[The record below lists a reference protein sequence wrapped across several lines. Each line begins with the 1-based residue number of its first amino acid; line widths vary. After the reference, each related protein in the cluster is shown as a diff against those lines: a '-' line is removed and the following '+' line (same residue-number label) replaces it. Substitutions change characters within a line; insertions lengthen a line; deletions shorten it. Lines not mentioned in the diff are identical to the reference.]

1 VTSPPLRKLAS
12 PPAPGIFGPLL
23 ALCVSALSAQST
35 ANAVYDRVILGGRVM
50 DPASRLD
57 AVRNIGL
64 RDGRIAVITTQAVRG
79 RDTVDARGL
88 VVAPGFIDIHSHGQT
103 PETYRFYSLD
113 GVTTALELELG
124 TSDVAAWYRER
135 SAGGGERINY
145 GVSIGHIKVRMA
157 VMHDSGTWMP
167 VSDGAYRAA
176 TPAQIGEI
184 AKGIETGLDEGAV
197 DIGAGFPYT
206 PAATRDELLAV
217 FRVAAR
223 TKTPVHV
230 HITPGVAGLKEAL
243 SLASETNAPLH
254 VVHINSA
261 ALAETPVMLEM
272 IRDARARGYDVT
284 TEAYPYAA
292 GMTEVQSATIQDT
305 YKTLP
310 DARLAEL
317 EWPRTG
323 ERMNRESFERYSRIG
338 GPVVVHTNTEQMVA
352 AAITSPLTIVAS
364 DAYWQNGTGHPRT
377 TGTFAKVLGRY
388 VREAHSLSLM
398 EAIRKMTLMP
408 AQRLEARVPA
418 MRQKG
423 RLRVGADADITIF
436 DPATVMD
443 RSTYREPSLSPV
455 GIQYVIVNG
464 VSVVANGRAV
474 DGVAPG
480 KAVRAPI
487 DRR

>member
-1 VTSPPLRKLAS
+1 
-12 PPAPGIFGPLL
+12 
-23 ALCVSALSAQST
+23 
-35 ANAVYDRVILGGRVM
+35 M

-272 IRDARARGYDVT
+272 IRAARARGYDVT

-292 GMTEVQSATIQDT
+292 GMTEIQSATIQDT

>member
-1 VTSPPLRKLAS
+1 MVMV
-12 PPAPGIFGPLL
+12 GLL
-23 ALCVSALSAQST
+23 LVLQLGTLSAQSP

-50 DPASRLD
+50 DPSSKLD
-57 AVRNIGL
+57 GPRNIGL
-64 RDGRIAVITTQAVRG
+64 EGGRIAVITTRAIRG

-88 VVAPGFIDIHSHGQT
+88 VVAPGFIDLHAHGQT
-103 PETYRFYSLD
+103 AETYRFYALD

-145 GVSIGHIKVRMA
+145 GVSIGHIRVRMA

-176 TPAQIGEI
+176 SPAQIAEI
-184 AKGIETGLDEGAV
+184 AQRIEIGLSEGAV
-197 DIGAGFPYT
+197 SIGAGFPYT
-206 PAATRDELLAV
+206 PAATRDELLV
-217 FRVAAR
+217 LFRVAAK
-223 TKTPVHV
+223 TKTPVHL

-243 SLASETNAPLH
+243 ALAGETNAPLH

-261 ALAETPVMLEM
+261 GLADTPVMLEM
-272 IRDARARGYDVT
+272 IRDARAHGRDVT
-284 TEAYPYAA
+284 TEAYPYDA
-292 GMTEVQSATIQDT
+292 GMTEIQSATIQDI
-305 YKTLP
+305 YRAAS
-310 DARLAEL
+310 DERLAEL

-323 ERMNRESFERYSRIG
+323 ERLNRESFERYSRIG

-352 AAITSPLTIVAS
+352 VAITSPLTLIAS
-364 DAYWQNGTGHPRT
+364 DAYWQGDTGHPRT

-388 VREAHSLSLM
+388 VRETHALSLM
-398 EAIRKMTLMP
+398 DAIRKMTLMP

-436 DPATVMD
+436 DQRAVVD
-443 RSTYREPSLSPV
+443 HSTYREPSLAPV
-455 GIQYVIVNG
+455 GIQHVIVNG

-474 DGVAPG
+474 DRIAGALPG
-480 KAVRAPI
+480 KAVRGGA
-487 DRR
+487 R

>member
-1 VTSPPLRKLAS
+1 M
-12 PPAPGIFGPLL
+12 LL
-23 ALCVSALSAQST
+23 VVQVGTVSAQST
-35 ANAVYDRVILGGRVM
+35 ADAAYDRVILGGQVM
-50 DPASRLD
+50 DPAAKLD

-64 RDGRIAVITTQAVRG
+64 VGGRIAVITTQAIRG

-88 VVAPGFIDIHSHGQT
+88 VVAPGFIDLHAHGQT

-113 GVTTALELELG
+113 GVTTSLELELG

-135 SAGGGERINY
+135 SAGERINY
-145 GVSIGHIKVRMA
+145 GVSIGHIKVRMS
-157 VMHDSGTWMP
+157 VMQDSGTVMP

-176 TPAQIGEI
+176 SPAQIGEI
-184 AKGIETGLDEGAV
+184 AKRIEIGLTEGAV
-197 DIGAGFPYT
+197 SIGAGFPYT
-206 PAATRDELLAV
+206 PAATRDELLAA
-217 FRVAAR
+217 FRVSAK
-223 TKTPVHV
+223 TKTPIHV
-230 HITPGVAGLKEAL
+230 HIRPGVAGLKEAL
-243 SLASETNAPLH
+243 SLAGETNAPLH

-261 ALAETPVMLEM
+261 GLAETPVMLEM
-272 IRDARARGYDVT
+272 INEARAQGHDVT
-284 TEAYPYAA
+284 TEAYPYDA
-292 GMTEVQSATIQDT
+292 GMTEIQSATIQDT
-305 YKTLP
+305 YRAAP
-310 DARLAEL
+310 DERLAEL
-317 EWPRTG
+317 EWPGTG
-323 ERMNRESFERYSRIG
+323 ERLNRESFERYRRTG
-338 GPVVVHTNTEQMVA
+338 GPVVIHTNTEQMVA
-352 AAITSPLTIVAS
+352 VAINSPLTIIAS

-436 DPATVMD
+436 DSETVVD

-455 GIQYVIVNG
+455 GIQHVIVNG

-474 DGVAPG
+474 EDVAPG
-480 KAVRAPI
+480 KAVRAP
-487 DRR
+487 R